1 MVHEITTCGL
11 VIAQTAEPSAIT
23 AEFVALC
30 DWPLLTQPSIRTL
43 VEQIELS
50 RPLCLAFWLD
60 ATSELT
66 FAAKLIEQLRARGPR
81 PFRIAIAH
89 GLAAEVEHK
98 FRAAGVHTYLTTSGN
113 ILALVEG
120 ALLPFIEPQ
129 RARTLTRHT
138 TARDSPIAIRGPT
151 ESRASPANRHPP

>member
-1 MVHEITTCGL
+1 MVQEITTCGL
-11 VIAQTAEPSAIT
+11 VIAHTASPSAV
-23 AEFVALC
+23 AEEFIALC
-30 DWPLLTQPSIRTL
+30 DWPLLAQPSIRTL

-66 FAAKLIEQLRARGPR
+66 SAAKLIEQLRVRCQR

-89 GLAAEVEHK
+89 NLPAEVEHK

-113 ILALVEG
+113 ILALVAG

-129 RARTLTRHT
+129 RAPMLSRHAT
-138 TARDSPIAIRGPT
+138 TRDSPVPIRAPT
-151 ESRASPANRHPP
+151 EPRASPANLHPP

>member
-1 MVHEITTCGL
+1 MVQEITTCGL
-11 VIAQTAEPSAIT
+11 VIAHTASPSAV
-23 AEFVALC
+23 AEEFIALC
-30 DWPLLTQPSIRTL
+30 DWPLLAQPSIRTL

-66 FAAKLIEQLRARGPR
+66 SAAKLIEQLRVRGPR

-89 GLAAEVEHK
+89 NLPAEVEHK

-113 ILALVEG
+113 ILALVAG
-120 ALLPFIEPQ
+120 ALLPFIAPQ
-129 RARTLTRHT
+129 RAPMLSRH
-138 TARDSPIAIRGPT
+138 APT
-151 ESRASPANRHPP
+151 EPRASPANLHPP

>member
-11 VIAQTAEPSAIT
+11 VIAHTAEPSAIT
-23 AEFVALC
+23 AEFAALC
-30 DWPLLTQPSIRTL
+30 EWPLLTQPSIRML

-66 FAAKLIEQLRARGPR
+66 SAAKLIEQLRARGPR

-89 GLAAEVEHK
+89 NLPAEVEHK

-129 RARTLTRHT
+129 RAPTLSRPT
-138 TARDSPIAIRGPT
+138 TTHDSHVPIRGPT
-151 ESRASPANRHPP
+151 EPRASPANLHPP

>member
-1 MVHEITTCGL
+1 MVHEVKTCGL
-11 VIAQTAEPSAIT
+11 VIAHTAEPSAT
-23 AEFVALC
+23 AAEFVALC
-30 DWPLLTQPSIRTL
+30 DWPLLTQPTIRTL
-43 VEQIELS
+43 VEHIEHS

-66 FAAKLIEQLRARGPR
+66 SVAKLIEQLRARGPR

-89 GLAAEVEHK
+89 DLPAEVEHK

-129 RARTLTRHT
+129 RAPILSRHAT
-138 TARDSPIAIRGPT
+138 TRDSPVPIRGPT
-151 ESRASPANRHPP
+151 EPRASPANLHPP